1 MSLLRRVIGAVL
13 RRERQHQGRTLREV
27 AQAAGVSVPY
37 LSEVE
42 RGRKEASSEVLA
54 AICRALGLHL
64 SDLLEE
70 VRDELRRVER
80 RLPATGPAAQIRTG
94 GVPATRRGDPAAAG
108 RGTDGSAQTVARL
121 NAVGFGSEPDS
132 DLTAGLGGD
141 ALHGGSVPS
150 VGPLGTA
157 GPTGGALA
165 GGLVGGRLAGSG
177 LAGGGLAGGGLA
189 GGIRVVAFADRVG
202 PIHLI
207 ARGPLLRRRTS
218 PGRSSGGPLHRSR
231 ARRPAARRTATV
243 RATVGSHRG

>member
-27 AQAAGVSVPY
+27 ARAAGVSVPY

-80 RLPATGPAAQIRTG
+80 RLPATRQADRVPGDRVPGDRVPAAQPDG
-94 GVPATRRGDPAAAG
+94 PATATAG
-108 RGTDGSAQTVARL
+108 RVTDESTQPVARL
-121 NAVGFGSEPDS
+121 NAVGFGFGADV
-132 DLTAGLGGD
+132 TAGLDGNRH
-141 ALHGGSVPS
+141 HGAWTRSG
-150 VGPLGTA
+150 GPLGIT
-157 GPTGGALA
+157 GPTGG
-165 GGLVGGRLAGSG
+165 GVS
-177 LAGGGLAGGGLA
+177 
-189 GGIRVVAFADRVG
+189 GGIRVVAFADPIG
-202 PIHLI
+202 PVHLV
-207 ARGPLLRRRTS
+207 ARGPLLRRRS
-218 PGRSSGGPLHRSR
+218 PGRSSVRPLHRTG
-231 ARRPAARRTATV
+231 ARGRAARRTAAV

>member
-80 RLPATGPAAQIRTG
+80 RLPATGPAAHARTG
-94 GVPATRRGDPAAAG
+94 GVPAIRRGDPATATAG
-108 RGTDGSAQTVARL
+108 HGTDGSAQTVARL
-121 NAVGFGSEPDS
+121 NAVGFGFGS
-132 DLTAGLGGD
+132 DLTAELDGNGPHAGW
-141 ALHGGSVPS
+141 SPS
-150 VGPLGTA
+150 GGPLGTA
-157 GPTGGALA
+157 GLA
-165 GGLVGGRLAGSG
+165 GGGLVGGALID
-177 LAGGGLAGGGLA
+177 GGPV
-189 GGIRVVAFADRVG
+189 GGIRVIAFADRVG
-202 PIHLI
+202 PVHLV

-218 PGRSSGGPLHRSR
+218 PGRPSGGPPHRSWT
-231 ARRPAARRTATV
+231 RRSAARRTVTV
-243 RATVGSHRG
+243 RAAAGSHPG

>member
-80 RLPATGPAAQIRTG
+80 RLPATGPAGHVRAG
-94 GVPATRRGDPAAAG
+94 DVPATRRGDPATAPAG
-108 RGTDGSAQTVARL
+108 RGTDGSAQPVARL
-121 NAVGFGSEPDS
+121 NAVGFGA
-132 DLTAGLGGD
+132 DLTAGLGGN
-141 ALHGGSVPS
+141 GPYPGWTGP
-150 VGPLGTA
+150 VGRIGAA
-157 GPTGGALA
+157 GPTGGELK
-165 GGLVGGRLAGSG
+165 
-177 LAGGGLAGGGLA
+177 GGGLTGGGSA
-189 GGIRVVAFADRVG
+189 SGIRVIAFADPVG
-202 PIHLI
+202 PIHLV
-207 ARGPLLRRRTS
+207 ARGPLLRRRSTT
-218 PGRSSGGPLHRSR
+218 RSSLGPLHRPR
-231 ARRPAARRTATV
+231 ARRRAARRRATV